1 MGKGSR
7 LALAPA
13 WEAECLDWPPKALET
28 RCGSA
33 GDSFLAWVEVALQ
46 LQLKSQLATAE
57 FLPISSLL
65 CAHWLKGT
73 AWNLLCPQERAAV
86 GCRV

>member
-46 LQLKSQLATAE
+46 LQL
-57 FLPISSLL
+57 
-65 CAHWLKGT
+65 
-73 AWNLLCPQERAAV
+73 
-86 GCRV
+86 